1 MVSYLAKLTLKS
13 PSPGP
18 KVLQIP
24 SAKKGDQNMTPQN
37 MPFCYLDYFSMKAVE
52 STDGGRGLRPPLI

>member
-1 MVSYLAKLTLKS
+1 MVSYLAKPTLKS

-18 KVLQIP
+18 KALKIA

-37 MPFCYLDYFSMKAVE
+37 MPFWCLFFREGS
-52 STDGGRGLRPPLI
+52 